1 MNDEN
6 LIERLQALQSD
17 SQPCVSLY
25 LNTQSEREQGPG
37 ELNLRWRAFREE
49 VAAQVPEK
57 ALLLLDDVVDGSH
70 RKGHGL
76 MAFTAG
82 EELKLRL
89 FLNHPVPDCV
99 AGGPL
104 PHLLPLFDWKQDH
117 PTYAVVVAD
126 RQGADIHVVDGFRGD
141 EVTQVEGGH
150 DELRKVS
157 PGGWSQRRYQNR
169 AEDSWERN
177 AEQVAKAVDK
187 IAQEDKV
194 ELILVTGD
202 VRAVAYLKDNVAPA
216 VAPKIHELDA
226 SPPTDDDLE
235 QIRGDVERNVSALT
249 GRATERAL
257 GKFLEER
264 GQSDLACDGLADT
277 ISALRMAQVDTLF
290 VAPDGPSE
298 DVWFSLSEQ
307 TQAAVDRSALT
318 EIGLDDVHQG
328 PAVDVLV
335 RQAIA
340 TGAAIRVIPKLGEE
354 HGPRDGVGATLRY
367 RADST
372 PNA

>member
-1 MNDEN
+1 MNDEK

-25 LNTQSEREQGPG
+25 LNTQAEREQGPN

-49 VAAQVPEK
+49 VAGKVPEK
-57 ALLLLDDVVDGSH
+57 ALLLLDDVVEGAH
-70 RKGHGL
+70 RKGDGL
-76 MAFTAG
+76 MAFTSG

-89 FLNHPVPDCV
+89 FLNHPVPDCI

-104 PHLLPLFDWKQDH
+104 PHLVPLFEWKQDQ
-117 PTYAVVVAD
+117 PTYAVVVTD
-126 RQGADIHVVDGFRGD
+126 RQGADIHVMDGSRGE

-177 AEQVAKAVDK
+177 AEQVAKTVDR
-187 IAQEDKV
+187 IVQDDQV
-194 ELILVTGD
+194 ELVLVTGD
-202 VRAVAYLKDNVAPA
+202 VRAVAYLKENVTPA

-226 SPPTDDDLE
+226 APPTDEDLK
-235 QIRGDVERNVSALT
+235 QIRDDVERNVSALT
-249 GRATERAL
+249 ARITEASL

-264 GQSDLACDGLADT
+264 GQSDLACEGLSDT

-298 DVWFSLSEQ
+298 DVWFSSSEQ
-307 TQAAVDRSALT
+307 TQASVNRSALT
-318 EIGLDDVHQG
+318 EIGMNDVQQA

-340 TGAAIRVIPKLGEE
+340 TGAAVRVIPKLGEK

-367 RADST
+367 RADAGS
-372 PNA
+372 

>member
-1 MNDEN
+1 MNDEK

-25 LNTQSEREQGPG
+25 LNTQVEREQGPE
-37 ELNLRWRAFREE
+37 ELKLRWRAFREE
-49 VAAQVPEK
+49 VAGKVPDK
-57 ALLLLDDVVDGSH
+57 ALLLLDDVVEGSH
-70 RKGHGL
+70 RKGDGL

-89 FLNHPVPDCV
+89 FLNHPVPDFV
-99 AGGPL
+99 RGGPL

-126 RQGADIHVVDGFRGD
+126 RRGADIHVVGGFQGE
-141 EVTQVEGGH
+141 EVTEIEGDH

-157 PGGWSQRRYQNR
+157 PGGWSQRRFQNR

-177 AEQVAKAVDK
+177 AEQVAQAVDR
-187 IAQEDKV
+187 IVREDQI
-194 ELILVTGD
+194 ELVLVTGD

-216 VAPKIHELDA
+216 VAPRIHELDA
-226 SPPTDDDLE
+226 APPTDDDLE
-235 QIRGDVERNVSALT
+235 QIRGDVERSVSSLT
-249 GRATERAL
+249 GRLTELAL
-257 GKFLEER
+257 SKFLEER
-264 GQSDLACDGLADT
+264 GQSDLAADGLADT

-290 VAPDGPSE
+290 VSPDGPGE
-298 DVWFSLSEQ
+298 NVWFSPVDQ
-307 TQAAVDRSALT
+307 TQAATDRSTLS
-318 EIGLDDVHQG
+318 EIGLDDLQEA
-328 PAVDVLV
+328 PAVDVVV

-340 TGAAIRVIPKLGEE
+340 TGAAIRVIPKLGEK

-367 RADST
+367 RTET
-372 PNA
+372 P